1 MMIKFL
7 VEEGSFK
14 YVLRGS
20 LLDVELNDLKSALV
34 GYTRILDMYPLD
46 FKEFVKA
53 CGVQDVIIEQLKE
66 CYEKQIKVD
75 DFIHKKMID
84 LFNLYLIIG
93 GMPQAVVTHLN
104 TNDLSRAA
112 QVQADIVRL
121 YRQDF
126 SKYE

>member
-53 CGVQDVIIEQLKE
+53 CGVQDVIIERLKE